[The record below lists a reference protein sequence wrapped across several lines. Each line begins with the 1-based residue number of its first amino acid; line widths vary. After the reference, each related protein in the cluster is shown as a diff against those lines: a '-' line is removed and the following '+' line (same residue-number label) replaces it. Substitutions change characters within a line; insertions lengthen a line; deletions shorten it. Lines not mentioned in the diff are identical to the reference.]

1 MFLIAILADWVGAI
15 VGGKKMVGYLG
26 GSILQTCLDSLI

>member
-1 MFLIAILADWVGAI
+1 MFLIAILADWVGAV

-26 GSILQTCLDSLI
+26 LHTSDKS

>member
-15 VGGKKMVGYLG
+15 AGGKKMVGYLG
-26 GSILQTCLDSLI
+26 SPYFRQVLTA

>member
-1 MFLIAILADWVGAI
+1 MFLIATLADWVGAV

-26 GSILQTCLDSLI
+26 GSILQTSLDSLI